1 MYYIKKWNLS
11 FTRRDY
17 MLDILIRAGSFIG
30 IIVLG
35 YVLKKIGFFK
45 DEDFTILSRIT
56 IRITL
61 PATIVTSFAG
71 KEIDPSMLS
80 LTFLAIGC
88 GLIYVAIGYVINRN
102 HSKEQQAFE
111 MLNLPGYN
119 IGTFVIPF
127 AQSFLGSLGVIAVSL
142 FDTGNAVIC
151 LGGAFSLAA
160 MVKDGS
166 GFSIKRIL
174 KALSKSVPFVFYIV
188 MLTLNLLKIQ
198 IPEFVVSFAG
208 TIGNANAFMAMLMI
222 GVGFK
227 LGGEKSQIKT
237 IVKLLLIRYGFATIF
252 ALIFYFVLPFD
263 LEVRQALVI
272 LAYSPIGSA
281 VPGFTGELKGDVGL
295 SSALNSIAMVI
306 SIAITVVLLFVM
318 L

>member
-1 MYYIKKWNLS
+1 MI
-11 FTRRDY
+11 
-17 MLDILIRAGSFIG
+17 DILTRAGSFIG

-80 LTFLAIGC
+80 LTFMAIGC
-88 GLIYVAIGYVINRN
+88 GLLYIAVGYWINRKN
-102 HSKEQQAFE
+102 SREQQAFE

-127 AQSFLGSLGVIAVSL
+127 AQSFLGPLGVIAVSL

-151 LGGAFSLAA
+151 LGGAFSLAS
-160 MVKDGS
+160 MIKDGS
-166 GFSIKRIL
+166 SFSLKRIG
-174 KALSKSVPFVFYIV
+174 KALAKSVPFVFYV
-188 MLTLNLLKIQ
+188 AMLLLNLIRVP
-198 IPEFVVSFAG
+198 IPECVVSFAG
-208 TIGNANAFMAMLMI
+208 TIGSANAFMAMLMI

-227 LGGEKSQIKT
+227 LSGERSQIKT
-237 IVKLLLIRYGFATIF
+237 IVKLLSIRYGLAAVF
-252 ALIFYFVLPFD
+252 ALVFYFLLPFP

-272 LAYSPIGSA
+272 LVFSPIGSA

-295 SSALNSIAMVI
+295 SSALNSMAMVI
-306 SIAITVVLLFVM
+306 GIIITVILLLVM